1 MSVLSK
7 EGNEHHG
14 QDNSR
19 RYLLMGVAV
28 SLLIHGGAI
37 AAYWWQPSATMLPA
51 APAAAP
57 MVVSLVMPLASPV
70 DNQNELPPSE
80 PQPQSTPEKPVAT
93 AESRQAEAKE
103 AVRQAKAAARESVPV
118 PVADKPSPFRKPVS
132 PPTAS
137 VPEPNIAPDIA
148 PDIKPDIKP
157 KTEPQLVAEAR
168 PAEKVLSEQPVEPP
182 PDKTSEAT
190 EPTAAAQQAAASA
203 PTGVKAQEKA
213 EVITAPMHGQ
223 LSKQGA
229 QQKLTWQ
236 RLLHAHLEQHKKY
249 PRQAK
254 RFGRQGVP
262 VIAFTMDRNGQVLAV
277 KLVKSSGSGSLDE
290 EAQALVRRAEPLPRP
305 PFGIAG
311 ERLTFTVPISFRR
324 SG

>member
-19 RYLLMGVAV
+19 RCLLMGVAV
-28 SLLIHGGAI
+28 SLLLHGGAI
-37 AAYWWQPSATMLPA
+37 AAYWWQPSAILLPA

-80 PQPQSTPEKPVAT
+80 PQPQSTPAKPVAT

-137 VPEPNIAPDIA
+137 VPEPNIAPDI
-148 PDIKPDIKP
+148 KPDIKA

-168 PAEKVLSEQPVEPP
+168 PAEKALSEQPVELP
-182 PDKTSEAT
+182 PDKTVEAT
-190 EPTAAAQQAAASA
+190 EPTAVAQQAAASA

-213 EVITAPMHGQ
+213 EVITAPMPGQ

-277 KLVKSSGSGSLDE
+277 ELVKSSGSGSLDE
-290 EAQALVRRAEPLPRP
+290 EAQALVKRAEPLPRP
-305 PFGIAG
+305 PSGITG